1 MGNCVG
7 RRMSRRGGVSAS
19 ICAVQVRT
27 PPSLRGR
34 SCGETATFPV
44 YTVVLILEMSSDHK
58 PGRFAF
64 MIAGANSYAESM
76 ADLCESGEKPVG
88 RNILL
93 DKKSKAYYI
102 LW

>member
-1 MGNCVG
+1 
-7 RRMSRRGGVSAS
+7 
-19 ICAVQVRT
+19 
-27 PPSLRGR
+27 
-34 SCGETATFPV
+34 
-44 YTVVLILEMSSDHK
+44 MSSDHK